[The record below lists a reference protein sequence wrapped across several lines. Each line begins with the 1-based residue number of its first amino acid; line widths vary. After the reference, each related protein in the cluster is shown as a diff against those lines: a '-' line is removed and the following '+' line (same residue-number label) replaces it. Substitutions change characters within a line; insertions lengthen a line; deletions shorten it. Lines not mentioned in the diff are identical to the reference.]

1 MGLNEGSIYPLQL
14 EAHFP
19 DCLATQPIVSWV
31 FKKETLKPCQ
41 REALVRLEVPAEMLA
56 PFWRL
61 LLQENAGFPKVL
73 MMQDLDMLMS
83 VAGIRFLAHF
93 NLTM

>member
-1 MGLNEGSIYPLQL
+1 M
-14 EAHFP
+14 
-19 DCLATQPIVSWV
+19 SWV

-56 PFWRL
+56 PFRRV
-61 LLQENAGFPKVL
+61 LLQENAGFPWVL

-83 VAGIRFLAHF
+83 VAGISFVAHV